1 MSDQMQIHFCH
12 CFLQDFSIEIIWKCY
27 VKNYFKINGKQMI
40 KVSKKGKILDTEIMK
55 EKQNHNLWFM
65 QILKVF

>member
-1 MSDQMQIHFCH
+1 
-12 CFLQDFSIEIIWKCY
+12 
-27 VKNYFKINGKQMI
+27 MI

>member
-1 MSDQMQIHFCH
+1 MSVQIQIHFCH